1 MNRKDNSDST
11 KIRMVVSAMNVLD
24 LLLTSANEKMG
35 VNQIAQLCGIS
46 PATTF
51 RILKSMEQSGWIYQ
65 FSDGKY
71 SIGEKVKFRTEK
83 ESFYLAL
90 KDVASIIMPIYTEK
104 YSQSMNLVVRK
115 GFHCFIVEQT
125 RKSRLIDFLVPVGTE
140 IPYYGSGGGKVL
152 FSELP
157 VEMIDTIVSSV
168 PMVPFTTK
176 TITDPELFREELE
189 RVRQQ
194 GYALDDK
201 ESFAGG
207 GCIAVPIR
215 DRKGTIVA
223 ALSFS
228 GIPDVGDPEIVDRY
242 LPALKEASAEIT
254 RLLYKNWCEEPK
266 PAGEEK

>member
-1 MNRKDNSDST
+1 
-11 KIRMVVSAMNVLD
+11 MNVLD

-35 VNQIAQLCGIS
+35 VNQIAQLCDIS

-51 RILKSMEQSGWIYQ
+51 RILKSMEQSGWIFQ

-90 KDVASIIMPIYTEK
+90 KDVASILMPVYTEK
-104 YSQSMNLVVRK
+104 YSQNMNLVVRK

-125 RKSRLIDFLVPVGTE
+125 RRSRLIDFLVPVGTE

-152 FSELP
+152 MSELP
-157 VEMIDTIVSSV
+157 SEILETIINSV
-168 PMVPFTTK
+168 PMIPFTAN
-176 TITDPELFREELE
+176 TITNPGLFRDELE
-189 RVRQQ
+189 KVRNQ

-201 ESFAGG
+201 ESFTGG

-228 GIPDVGDPEIVDRY
+228 GIPEVSDPEIIGKY
-242 LPALKEASAEIT
+242 LPPLKEVSAEIT
-254 RLLYKNWCEEPK
+254 RLLYKDWCDDSESSKKE
-266 PAGEEK
+266 